1 MLKKIIYSIVVA
13 LIISCVSPNLL
24 LVQANGNEN
33 LTSYETDEQSI
44 KITET
49 VEENVTIITTTLNT
63 EDVYVQSDLSI
74 DFETNEISLDN
85 LYDDNSGEVIQNK
98 YEVNLLTIDGEDFRA
113 IFIDKET
120 GEETYI
126 NTAEVQASVAP
137 LVVVLATVA
146 RYGFTRAVSK
156 HGLARVTQAQVSNA
170 SKTKLATDA
179 AAKELATELGY
190 AKTAYRTKA
199 GAAVFK
205 RSAKDAVDGP
215 DFISRD
221 RTSHIGGVWKGA
233 NKKWENLNSDKSRS
247 GTYDAV
253 LKRIGD

>member
-1 MLKKIIYSIVVA
+1 MRILKRA
-13 LIISCVSPNLL
+13 RL
-24 LVQANGNEN
+24 GG
-33 LTSYETDEQSI
+33 
-44 KITET
+44 
-49 VEENVTIITTTLNT
+49 
-63 EDVYVQSDLSI
+63 YVGS
-74 DFETNEISLDN
+74 TISLG
-85 LYDDNSGEVIQNK
+85 LSY
-98 YEVNLLTIDGEDFRA
+98 RH
-113 IFIDKET
+113 
-120 GEETYI
+120 
-126 NTAEVQASVAP
+126 AP
-137 LVVVLATVA
+137 LVVV
-146 RYGFTRAVSK
+146 
-156 HGLARVTQAQVSNA
+156 
-170 SKTKLATDA
+170 LATDA